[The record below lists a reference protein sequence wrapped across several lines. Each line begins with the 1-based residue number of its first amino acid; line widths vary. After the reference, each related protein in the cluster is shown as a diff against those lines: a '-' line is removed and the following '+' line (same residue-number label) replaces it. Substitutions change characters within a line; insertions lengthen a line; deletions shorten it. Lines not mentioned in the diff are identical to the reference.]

1 MVVHLAATM
10 PYVSVQAKNLFT
22 RAAEHLGLHHID
34 FGSEDFNQKFRVT
47 APDEEFAVK
56 LIDAGWA

>member
-1 MVVHLAATM
+1 
-10 PYVSVQAKNLFT
+10 
-22 RAAEHLGLHHID
+22 LHHID

-56 LIDAGWA
+56 LIDARWA